1 MAKTEFMT
9 SLSRAFGKAGLQ
21 LKKHSPEILLG
32 VGLVGVVTSAVM
44 ACKATTKVD
53 EILQETKE
61 NVDKVHELVE
71 RKDLPAGAYTEED
84 MNKDLAIFYAKAGL
98 KLAKLYAPAVVVG
111 VASITS
117 ILASYGV
124 MHKRNVALSAAYMA
138 VDTGF
143 KEYRG
148 RVVERF
154 GEALDRE
161 LKYNIKAEEITET
174 VVDENGEVHETT
186 KTVSVVDK
194 KAGYSEFARFF
205 DDGCKGW
212 SKSSERNLKF
222 LVDQQR
228 YANDKLKARGWVIVN
243 EIYEML
249 GIPVTEAGSQVGWV
263 YDEYSDTLS
272 NYIDFGIFDLYRQE
286 NRDFVNGYERVI
298 LLDFNTDGNV
308 FELMGRKK
316 TKVYV

>member
-1 MAKTEFMT
+1 MTKTQIMT
-9 SLSRAFGKAGLQ
+9 GLSRSFGKVGLKF
-21 LKKHSPEILLG
+21 KKHSPEILLG
-32 VGLVGVVTSAVM
+32 VGLVGIVTSAVM

-61 NVDKVHELVE
+61 NVDKVHELAA
-71 RKDLPAGAYTEED
+71 RKDLPEGAYTEED
-84 MNKDLAIFYAKAGL
+84 AKKDLAIFYAKTGL
-98 KLAKLYAPAVVVG
+98 KLAKIYAPAVVVG

-117 ILASYGV
+117 ILASYGI

-161 LKYNIKAEEITET
+161 LKYNIKTEEIEET
-174 VVDENGEVHETT
+174 VVDENGEVKVEK
-186 KTVSVVDK
+186 KTVEVVDK

-228 YANDKLKARGWVIVN
+228 YANDKLRARSYVTVN
-243 EIYEML
+243 EVYETL
-249 GIPVTEAGSQVGWV
+249 GIPITEAGSMVGWV
-263 YDEYSDTLS
+263 YDE
-272 NYIDFGIFDLYRQE
+272 NRPMIDFGIFDMYRQE

-298 LLDFNTDGNV
+298 LLDFNPHGNI
-308 FELMGRKK
+308 FELMGRRK
-316 TKVYV
+316 

>member
-1 MAKTEFMT
+1 
-9 SLSRAFGKAGLQ
+9 
-21 LKKHSPEILLG
+21 
-32 VGLVGVVTSAVM
+32 M
-44 ACKATTKVD
+44 ACKATTKMS
-53 EILQETKE
+53 EILAESQEDIE
-61 NVDKVHELVE
+61 KVHALAADESVPE
-71 RKDLPAGAYTEED
+71 EMYSEEDEKKDLTIIYT
-84 MNKDLAIFYAKAGL
+84 KTGLKIAKA
-98 KLAKLYAPAVVVG
+98 YAPAVVVG

-117 ILASYGV
+117 ILASYGI
-124 MHKRNVALSAAYMA
+124 MHKRNVALAAAYTA

-161 LKYNIKAEEITET
+161 LKYNIKAEEIKET
-174 VVDENGEVHETT
+174 IVDENGEVHETT
-186 KTVSVVDK
+186 KTVDVVDK

-228 YANDKLKARGWVIVN
+228 YANDKLRSRGWVLVN
-243 EIYEML
+243 EVYEML
-249 GIPVTEAGSQVGWV
+249 GIPVTEAGSQVGWM
-263 YDEYSDTLS
+263 YDENSDTLS

-298 LLDFNTDGNV
+298 LLDFAPDGNV
-308 FELMGRKK
+308 FELMKRK
-316 TKVYV
+316 

>member
-1 MAKTEFMT
+1 MAKTEFMS
-9 SLSRAFGKAGLQ
+9 SLSRSFGKAGLK

-61 NVDKVHELVE
+61 NIDKVHELAE
-71 RKDLPAGAYTEED
+71 RDDLPAGAYTEED
-84 MNKDLAIFYAKAGL
+84 VNKDLAIFYAKAGL
-98 KLAKLYAPAVVVG
+98 KLAKVYAPAVVVG

-117 ILASYGV
+117 ILASYGI

-161 LKYNIKAEEITET
+161 LKYNIKAEEIEET
-174 VVDENGEVHETT
+174 IVDENGEVKVEK
-186 KTVSVVDK
+186 KTVDVVDK
-194 KAGYSEFARFF
+194 KVGYSEFARFF

-228 YANDKLKARGWVIVN
+228 YANDKFRSRGYMVVN
-243 EIYEML
+243 EVYEML
-249 GIPVTEAGSQVGWV
+249 GLPITEAGSVVGWV
-263 YDEYSDTLS
+263 FDEKSSTLS

-298 LLDFNTDGNV
+298 LLDFNVDGNI
-308 FELMGRKK
+308 FELMGRRK
-316 TKVYV
+316 